1 MTSND
6 KQQGQQEGTKEAQ
19 QDRKQDEVAK
29 QRPGQTDQ
37 AIHDAETG
45 ARSARIRET
54 IDGVADGLERPVTR
68 GC

>member
-6 KQQGQQEGTKEAQ
+6 KQQGQQGQQEGTKEAQ

-37 AIHDAETG
+37 AIHDAET
-45 ARSARIRET
+45 RRP
-54 IDGVADGLERPVTR
+54 ERKDQ
-68 GC
+68 GDD